1 MSMMQEAG
9 SSRTR
14 LERLCE
20 ELMLVSTLDSQHV
33 FEPHTPWSGSNL
45 LQAAISLGPWR
56 GPRGPV
62 HEVFEALV
70 GATVRR
76 LEFRNLQG
84 ETALMMASALGDVA
98 VVEILLRHGAL
109 PNAVVE
115 VGRVRGA
122 SLRRTALDLLDISP
136 AHGGEVRRLAREW
149 GMLTAKQLAK
159 PPASAASGWGAGRG
173 ASWGATQGFGR

>member
-1 MSMMQEAG
+1 M
-9 SSRTR
+9 
-14 LERLCE
+14 
-20 ELMLVSTLDSQHV
+20 
-33 FEPHTPWSGSNL
+33 
-45 LQAAISLGPWR
+45 
-56 GPRGPV
+56 
-62 HEVFEALV
+62 V

-109 PNAVVE
+109 PNAVME

-122 SLRRTALDLLDISP
+122 SVRRSALDMLDLSP

-149 GMLTAKQLAK
+149 GMLSAKQLAK
-159 PPASAASGWGAGRG
+159 LPASAASGWGAGRG